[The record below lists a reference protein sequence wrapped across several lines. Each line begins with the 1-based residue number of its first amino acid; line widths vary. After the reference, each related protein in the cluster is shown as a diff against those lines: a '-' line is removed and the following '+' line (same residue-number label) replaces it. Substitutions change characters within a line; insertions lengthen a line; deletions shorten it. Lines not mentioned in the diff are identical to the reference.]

1 MADKPSYVGAAF
13 KRAENLIGL
22 SGLCVAGV
30 LFNPGFLF
38 LAGAAEIAYLWL
50 VGGNERF
57 RRVVDSQSSRLRSL
71 FDAKEK
77 DRLLLRLPGEERDRY
92 LELTNIRQRVYESW
106 QSRDT
111 VTQGLLQPSV
121 DKLDYLLD
129 TFLRAQ
135 ITLSSMQEHLC
146 DSNKSQLERQIK
158 NTELE
163 LKRELPEALKEAKT
177 RSLGIFRQ
185 RLARLAKLET
195 DMEVLRTQLDNI
207 EQTIKLVSD
216 QSVSLSDPQQ
226 VAGQIDG
233 AVAEVGD
240 AERSLNEVENFLG
253 TAQEQDKK
261 DQAAQAAAEQAQ
273 QGQQGA
279 Q

>member
-22 SGLCVAGV
+22 TGLCVAGV

-38 LAGAAEIAYLWL
+38 LAGAAELAYLWAL
-50 VGGNERF
+50 GGNERF
-57 RRVVDSQSSRLRSL
+57 KRVVDSQTNRLRSL

-92 LELTNIRQRVYESW
+92 LELANIRQRVYESW
-106 QSRDT
+106 QNRDA

-146 DSNKSQLERQIK
+146 DSNKAQLERQIRTIEADIKRGLPDKLKDAK
-158 NTELE
+158 N
-163 LKRELPEALKEAKT
+163 
-177 RSLGIFRQ
+177 RSLDIFRQ
-185 RLARLAKLET
+185 RMTRLDKLET
-195 DMEVLRTQLDNI
+195 DMEVLRTQIDNI

-216 QSVSLSDPQQ
+216 QSISLSDPQQ

-233 AVAEVGD
+233 AVAEVGET
-240 AERSLNEVENFLG
+240 ERSLNEVESFLG
-253 TAQEQDKK
+253 SEQEADKKDAAAQEQ
-261 DQAAQAAAEQAQ
+261 AQKEQS
-273 QGQQGA
+273 
-279 Q
+279 

>member
-1 MADKPSYVGAAF
+1 MADKPNYLEAAF
-13 KRAENLIGL
+13 KRPENLISLG
-22 SGLCVAGV
+22 GLCVAGV
-30 LFNPGFLF
+30 LFNPGFLL
-38 LAGAAEIAYLWL
+38 LAGAAELAYLWA
-50 VGGNERF
+50 VGGNPRF
-57 RRVVDSQSSRLRSL
+57 RRVVDSQSNRLRSL

-92 LELTNIRQRVYESW
+92 LELANIRQRVYEAW

-135 ITLSSMQEHLC
+135 ITVSSMQEHLC
-146 DSNKSQLERQIK
+146 DSDKGQLERQIRD
-158 NTELE
+158 TELD
-163 LKRELPEALKEAKT
+163 LKREMPDKLKDAKN
-177 RSLGIFRQ
+177 RSLAIFRQ
-185 RLARLAKLET
+185 RLARLGKLET
-195 DMEVLRTQLDNI
+195 DMEVLRTQLGNI

-240 AERSLNEVENFLG
+240 AERSLNEVESFLG
-253 TAQEQDKK
+253 SAQEADKK
-261 DQAAQAAAEQAQ
+261 EDAAQAAAEQAQ
-273 QGQQGA
+273 GGQS
-279 Q
+279 

>member
-1 MADKPSYVGAAF
+1 MADKPNYVGAAF

-38 LAGAAEIAYLWL
+38 LAGAAELAYLWAL
-50 VGGNERF
+50 VGNERF

-92 LELTNIRQRVYESW
+92 LDLTNIRQRVYESW
-106 QSRDT
+106 QNRDT

-163 LKRELPEALKEAKT
+163 LKRDLPDQLKDAKN
-177 RSLGIFRQ
+177 RSLAIFRQ
-185 RLARLAKLET
+185 RLARLDKLQT

-207 EQTIKLVSD
+207 EQTVKLVSD

-233 AVAEVGD
+233 AVAEVGE
-240 AERSLNEVENFLG
+240 AERSLNEVESFLG
-253 TAQEQDKK
+253 AQEADKK
-261 DQAAQAAAEQAQ
+261 EDAAQAAAQAQ
-273 QGQQGA
+273 QGQTP
-279 Q
+279 